1 MSNPTRGLQRDI
13 TPRLGARLVQEG
25 NRLHYLADRAS
36 ITGKFSDIE
45 CRKLD
50 ETFPHFIRQMES
62 MLTTGELSP
71 TMPTASPCTTTVSPA
86 KPTPLAVAAT
96 YTSPFTPLS
105 VNYLHESKHE
115 NFTCNNSA
123 GGEALPVTRGCL
135 ANVTDT
141 SAGTALWSDN
151 KRHAILQ

>member
-1 MSNPTRGLQRDI
+1 MSNPTRGLQREI
-13 TPRLGARLVQEG
+13 TLRLGARLVQEG

-71 TMPTASPCTTTVSPA
+71 HHAHCVTLYHNDLTCEADTLGSCGYVYIA
-86 KPTPLAVAAT
+86 VYPLI
-96 YTSPFTPLS
+96 
-105 VNYLHESKHE
+105 VNYFHKSKYE
-115 NFTCNNSA
+115 NSTCNKSA
-123 GGEALPVTRGCL
+123 GGDAISVACGSL
-135 ANVTDT
+135 ANAACTP
-141 SAGTALWSDN
+141 AGTTLWPDSQ
-151 KRHAILQ
+151 RHTIQ

>member
-1 MSNPTRGLQRDI
+1 MSNPTRGLQREI
-13 TPRLGARLVQEG
+13 TLRLGARLVQEG

-50 ETFPHFIRQMES
+50 ETFPHFILQMES

-71 TMPTASPCTTTVSPA
+71 HHAHCVTLYHNDLTCEADTLGSCGYVYIAIYPTH
-86 KPTPLAVAAT
+86 
-96 YTSPFTPLS
+96 